1 MFNGI
6 NQDCYMDLLNEG
18 QRIQLYSELAQNV
31 RQFQVSSKSK
41 VFNF

>member
-6 NQDCYMDLLNEG
+6 TQDCYMDMLNEG

-31 RQFQVSSKSK
+31 RQFQVTSCSMVYNS
-41 VFNF
+41 